1 MAETG
6 WKADFRPRCIIFG
19 FADNIRRHKEL
30 NHGIWKTQEK
40 EPAPG
45 VGP

>member
-1 MAETG
+1 MV
-6 WKADFRPRCIIFG
+6 G
-19 FADNIRRHKEL
+19 FAGIIHRHKEL
-30 NHGIWKTQEK
+30 NNGIWKTQEK